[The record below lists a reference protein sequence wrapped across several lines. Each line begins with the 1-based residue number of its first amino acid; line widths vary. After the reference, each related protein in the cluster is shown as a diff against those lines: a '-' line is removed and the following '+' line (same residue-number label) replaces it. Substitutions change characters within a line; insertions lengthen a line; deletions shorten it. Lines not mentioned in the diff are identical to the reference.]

1 MDSPRLFVGII
12 VPAGLMWCGVSA
24 RNQGESDM
32 NATAAL
38 PVVGL
43 DLAKSVF
50 QLAVADGT
58 WRVIEQHRLTRAQL
72 ERWFANRAVGL
83 VVMEACG
90 SAHHWGR
97 WLNARG
103 IEVRLLPA
111 AYIRAY
117 VKRNKT
123 DAADACALLEAARCA
138 DIVPVRVKSLE
149 QQALQGLHRTRSL
162 WMATRTARINALR
175 GLCREFG
182 VTVSQGARLG
192 LEQIARVLAD
202 PGSPVPEMIRG
213 TMKLLVE
220 EVRLLEARIGQLE
233 RELSALARRSPA
245 CTTLLTIPGV
255 GLLTATAMVAA
266 TSGSVSHF
274 RDARHFAS
282 WFGLT
287 PKEHSSGSWRHLGR
301 ISKRGDRYLRM
312 LLTHGARSV
321 LRAASLAAQR
331 GQDLDG
337 LRRWALAV
345 QSRANHNKATC
356 ALANKMARICYATL
370 RDAVPYGQP
379 SPRPRKKLER
389 ETFALAA

>member
-1 MDSPRLFVGII
+1 
-12 VPAGLMWCGVSA
+12 
-24 RNQGESDM
+24 M

-38 PVVGL
+38 PVVGI
-43 DLAKSVF
+43 DIAKNVF
-50 QLAVADGT
+50 QLAVCDGA
-58 WRVIEQHRLTRAQL
+58 WRVVEEHRLTRTQM

-90 SAHHWGR
+90 SAHHWAR
-97 WLNARG
+97 WLNALG
-103 IEVRLLPA
+103 IEVKMLPA
-111 AYIRAY
+111 LYVRAY

-123 DAADACALLEAARCA
+123 DSADACALLEAARCA
-138 DIVPVRVKSLE
+138 DITPVKVKSIE

-175 GLCREFG
+175 GFCREFG
-182 VTVSQGARLG
+182 IDIAQGARLG
-192 LEQIARVLAD
+192 VERIERVLAD
-202 PGSPVPEMIRG
+202 PHSAVPELIRG
-213 TMKLLVE
+213 TMRLLVE
-220 EVRLLEARIGQLE
+220 EIRLLEARTAQLE
-233 RELSALARRSPA
+233 RELTVLARRSPA

-287 PKEHSSGSWRHLGR
+287 PRERSSGNTRVLGR

-321 LRAASLAAQR
+321 LHAAARAKLAGKQI
-331 GQDLDG
+331 DG
-337 LRRWALAV
+337 LRQWALDV
-345 QSRANHNKATC
+345 QGRANHNKAAC
-356 ALANKMARICYATL
+356 ALANKLARICYATL
-370 RDAVPYGQP
+370 RDGQLYGEP
-379 SPRPRKKLER
+379 LRRPEKKITR
-389 ETFALAA
+389 TSFALAA